1 MNQDDQIP
9 SDQEI
14 DFCTLGMFI
23 IDEIHYLPPTPSVY
37 NVLGGAGSYSAL
49 GARLFSPPPL
59 SKSISW
65 IVDKGSDFPP
75 SISHQITTWQ
85 TSCLTRTD
93 VTRLTTRG
101 WNGYDSNDV
110 RSFKYTTPKLRLDE
124 TSLSDHPPLLFAK
137 SFHLICSPTRC
148 IDLITRILSLRKSH
162 SPNHPKPLFIW
173 EPVPDLCTPTQL
185 LNCTNVLPYID
196 VLSPNHS
203 ELAGFMGDPE
213 LGLTAS
219 GEISTEAV
227 ERSCEQL
234 LASMPLQS
242 YSIVVRC
249 GALGCYV
256 AKNGGRSRR
265 ASKSRRKRPAIRS
278 RGGLTLDM
286 NMEDLFAGL
295 LSDKGEFE
303 FERNDYPPVD
313 PGIEKWFPA
322 FHQPSL
328 HSDGNGNPKV
338 VDPTG
343 GGNAFLGGLAIAL
356 ARGKSILEAS
366 CWGAVAASF
375 AIEQVG
381 VPVLGV
387 GEAEG
392 EEETWNGVLVEER
405 LRDFMSRVGV
415 GPAEP
420 VSR

>member
-37 NVLGGAGSYSAL
+37 DVLGGAGSYSAL

-59 SKSISW
+59 SKTVSW
-65 IVDKGSDFPP
+65 IVDKGSDFPS
-75 SISHQITTWQ
+75 SISDQIATWQ

-93 VTRLTTRG
+93 PNRLTTRG
-101 WNGYDSNDV
+101 WNGYDSNEV

-124 TSLSDHPPLLFAK
+124 KSLADHPPLLFAK
-137 SFHLICSPTRC
+137 SFHLICSPSRC

-162 SPNHPKPLFIW
+162 APDHPKPLFIW

-203 ELAGFMGDPE
+203 ELAGFMGDPDY
-213 LGLTAS
+213 GLTPS
-219 GEISTEAV
+219 GEISTDAV

-265 ASKSRRKRPAIRS
+265 ASKSRRKRPANRT

-286 NMEDLFAGL
+286 NMEDLFVGL
-295 LSDKGEFE
+295 LSDSGEIE
-303 FERNDYPPVD
+303 FERNDYPLVD
-313 PGIEKWFPA
+313 PGIEKWIPA
-322 FHQPSL
+322 FHQAGEGEN
-328 HSDGNGNPKV
+328 HKV

-356 ARGKSILEAS
+356 ARGKGIIEAS
-366 CWGAVAASF
+366 CWGSVAASF

-381 VPVLGV
+381 VPELGV
-387 GEAEG
+387 EEG
-392 EEETWNGVLVEER
+392 DVGEETWNGVLVDER
-405 LRDFMSRVGV
+405 LSEFMGRVGV
-415 GPAEP
+415 GPSLPA
-420 VSR
+420 SR

>member
-1 MNQDDQIP
+1 MNQDDQIS

-59 SKSISW
+59 SKTISW

-75 SISHQITTWQ
+75 SISDQINTWQ

-93 VTRLTTRG
+93 LTRLTTRG
-101 WNGYDSNDV
+101 WNGYDSSEV
-110 RSFKYTTPKLRLDE
+110 RSFRYTTPKLRLDE

-137 SFHLICSPTRC
+137 SFHLICSPNRC
-148 IDLITRILSLRKSH
+148 IDLVTRILSLRKSH
-162 SPNHPKPLFIW
+162 SPSHPKPLFIW
-173 EPVPDLCTPTQL
+173 EPVPDLCTPNEL

-203 ELAGFMGDPE
+203 ELAGFMGDQDC
-213 LGLTAS
+213 GLTPS
-219 GEISTEAV
+219 GQISTEAV

-265 ASKSRRKRPAIRS
+265 ASKSRRKRPANRS

-286 NMEDLFAGL
+286 NMQDLFAGL
-295 LSDKGEFE
+295 LSDSGEVE

-313 PGIEKWFPA
+313 PGIEKWIPA
-322 FHQPSL
+322 FHQAVEGGES
-328 HSDGNGNPKV
+328 GKV

-343 GGNAFLGGLAIAL
+343 GGNAFLGGLAISL
-356 ARGKSILEAS
+356 ARGRGIMEAS

-381 VPVLGV
+381 VPELGV
-387 GEAEG
+387 EEG
-392 EEETWNGVLVEER
+392 GGEETWNGVLVDER
-405 LRDFMSRVGV
+405 LTEFMGRVGV
-415 GPAEP
+415 GPSQPA
-420 VSR
+420 SR